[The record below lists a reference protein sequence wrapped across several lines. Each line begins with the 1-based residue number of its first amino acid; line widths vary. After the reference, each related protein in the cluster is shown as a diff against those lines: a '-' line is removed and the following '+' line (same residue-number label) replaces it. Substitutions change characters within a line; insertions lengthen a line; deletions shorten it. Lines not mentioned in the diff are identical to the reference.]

1 MWVLSV
7 ICMYVINMMSKNRM
21 VSNLADVPKIDVER
35 EEEYKRQ
42 IQMVEWELQTLHER
56 KEREMVMF
64 DCLIETMETERERL
78 SKELFEMYG
87 AKERE

>member
-1 MWVLSV
+1 
-7 ICMYVINMMSKNRM
+7 M

-35 EEEYKRQ
+35 EKEYKRQ
-42 IQMVEWELQTLHER
+42 IQMVEIQIQALQER
-56 KEREMVMF
+56 KENEMAKH
-64 DCLIETMETERERL
+64 DCLIATMQTERERL